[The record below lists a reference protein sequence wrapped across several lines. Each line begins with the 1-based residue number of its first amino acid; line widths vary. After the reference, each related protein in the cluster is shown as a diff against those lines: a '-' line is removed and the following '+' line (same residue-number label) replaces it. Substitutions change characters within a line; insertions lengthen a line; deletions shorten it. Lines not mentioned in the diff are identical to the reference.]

1 MKPLVRLVHWNE
13 EEARERAARLKALG
27 FTAVWRVLPGP
38 DLLAELKTT
47 KAVAIVVD
55 LTRLPSHGRDVGLH
69 VRRTKA
75 TRHLPLV
82 FVGGEPEKVA
92 RVKALLASLEG
103 VNLTEV
109 LAKAETFAA
118 PAAAAAPSEKKEGKG
133 EKKEEEK
140 KEEKGVSEEEA
151 AEGLSA
157 LFG

>member
-1 MKPLVRLVHWNE
+1 MEYVYGALLLNAAGKPIDEQHLSAVLT
-13 EEARERAARLKALG
+13 AAG
-27 FTAVWRVLPGP
+27 VSP
-38 DLLAELKTT
+38 DT
-47 KAVAIVVD
+47 
-55 LTRLPSHGRDVGLH
+55 
-69 VRRTKA
+69 
-75 TRHLPLV
+75 
-82 FVGGEPEKVA
+82 A

-103 VNLTEV
+103 VNLSDV

-118 PAAAAAPSEKKEGKG
+118 PAAAPAASDKKDGKG

>member
-1 MKPLVRLVHWNE
+1 MEYVYGALLLNAAGKPIDE
-13 EEARERAARLKALG
+13 KALTG
-27 FTAVWRVLPGP
+27 VLTAAGVSP
-38 DLLAELKTT
+38 DA
-47 KAVAIVVD
+47 
-55 LTRLPSHGRDVGLH
+55 S
-69 VRRTKA
+69 
-75 TRHLPLV
+75 
-82 FVGGEPEKVA
+82 

-103 VNLTEV
+103 VNLAEL

-118 PAAAAAPSEKKEGKG
+118 PAPAAAPSAEKKEGKG

>member
-1 MKPLVRLVHWNE
+1 MEYVYGALLLNAAGKPIDEKGLTDVLG
-13 EEARERAARLKALG
+13 AAG
-27 FTAVWRVLPGP
+27 VSP
-38 DLLAELKTT
+38 DT
-47 KAVAIVVD
+47 
-55 LTRLPSHGRDVGLH
+55 
-69 VRRTKA
+69 
-75 TRHLPLV
+75 
-82 FVGGEPEKVA
+82 A

-103 VNLTEV
+103 VNLTEL

-118 PAAAAAPSEKKEGKG
+118 PAPAAAAPAEKKEGKG

>member
-1 MKPLVRLVHWNE
+1 MEYVYGALLLNAAGKPIDEKGLTSVLS
-13 EEARERAARLKALG
+13 AAG
-27 FTAVWRVLPGP
+27 VTA
-38 DLLAELKTT
+38 D
-47 KAVAIVVD
+47 
-55 LTRLPSHGRDVGLH
+55 S
-69 VRRTKA
+69 
-75 TRHLPLV
+75 
-82 FVGGEPEKVA
+82 A

-103 VNLTEV
+103 VNLTDV

>member
-1 MKPLVRLVHWNE
+1 MEYVYGALLLNAAGKPIDE
-13 EEARERAARLKALG
+13 KALSG
-27 FTAVWRVLPGP
+27 VLTAAGVAP
-38 DLLAELKTT
+38 DT
-47 KAVAIVVD
+47 
-55 LTRLPSHGRDVGLH
+55 
-69 VRRTKA
+69 
-75 TRHLPLV
+75 
-82 FVGGEPEKVA
+82 A

-103 VNLTEV
+103 VNLAEV

-118 PAAAAAPSEKKEGKG
+118 PAPAAAPAEKKEGKG

>member
-1 MKPLVRLVHWNE
+1 MEYVYGALLLNAAGKPIDE
-13 EEARERAARLKALG
+13 KALAG
-27 FTAVWRVLPGP
+27 VLTAAGVSP
-38 DLLAELKTT
+38 DT
-47 KAVAIVVD
+47 
-55 LTRLPSHGRDVGLH
+55 
-69 VRRTKA
+69 
-75 TRHLPLV
+75 
-82 FVGGEPEKVA
+82 A

-103 VNLTEV
+103 VNLADV

-118 PAAAAAPSEKKEGKG
+118 PVAAAPAAADKKDGKG

>member
-1 MKPLVRLVHWNE
+1 MEYVYGALLLNAAGKPIDE
-13 EEARERAARLKALG
+13 KALTG
-27 FTAVWRVLPGP
+27 VLTAAGVSA
-38 DLLAELKTT
+38 DT
-47 KAVAIVVD
+47 
-55 LTRLPSHGRDVGLH
+55 
-69 VRRTKA
+69 
-75 TRHLPLV
+75 
-82 FVGGEPEKVA
+82 A

-103 VNLTEV
+103 VNLAEV

-118 PAAAAAPSEKKEGKG
+118 PAPAAAPSEKKEGKG

>member
-1 MKPLVRLVHWNE
+1 MEYVYGALLLNAAGKPIE
-13 EEARERAARLKALG
+13 EKGLSGVLTAAGVA
-27 FTAVWRVLPGP
+27 P
-38 DLLAELKTT
+38 DT
-47 KAVAIVVD
+47 
-55 LTRLPSHGRDVGLH
+55 
-69 VRRTKA
+69 
-75 TRHLPLV
+75 
-82 FVGGEPEKVA
+82 A

-109 LAKAETFAA
+109 LAKAESFAA
-118 PAAAAAPSEKKEGKG
+118 PAPAAAPAEKKEGKG